1 MLTQLESTLHQ
12 TLTRANS
19 ALTLAT
25 QIQESL
31 WRPTHESQ
39 TPTKH

>member
-1 MLTQLESTLHQ
+1 MLLIDLQQTLHD

-25 QIQESL
+25 EIQEYL
-31 WRPTHESQ
+31 WR
-39 TPTKH
+39 